1 MNEIRPTVTSQ
12 EHTRAI
18 IVAATII
25 LMTCILSCASVLI
38 ILIMR
43 TSY

>member
-1 MNEIRPTVTSQ
+1 MNEI
-12 EHTRAI
+12 HTTQTGRDHSRAI
-18 IVAATII
+18 IIATTIV

-43 TSY
+43 KP